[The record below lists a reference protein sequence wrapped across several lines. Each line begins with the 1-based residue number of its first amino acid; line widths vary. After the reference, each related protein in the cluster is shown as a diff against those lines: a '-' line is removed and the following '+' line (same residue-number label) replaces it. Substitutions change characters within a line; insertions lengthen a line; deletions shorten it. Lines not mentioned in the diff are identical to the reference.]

1 MEPFTLTALGV
12 FLAPYLQKAGEKVVE
27 KTVELLFD
35 SRKDL
40 AEKFSGLFHQEII
53 TLGLNDTAT
62 TEEVV
67 QKLEAKPEIKA
78 EIDKKLVD
86 NKDLINELEEAFKP
100 MGITINAKN
109 IGAVINNPTGP
120 INLNNTFS

>member
-1 MEPFTLTALGV
+1 MDPLTLTALGV
-12 FLAPYLQKAGEKVVE
+12 FLAPYLQKAGEKVAE
-27 KTVELLFD
+27 KTVEAFFD

-40 AEKFSGLFHQEII
+40 AENFRGLFQQEII
-53 TLGLNDTAT
+53 TLGLNDLTTA
-62 TEEVV
+62 EEVT
-67 QKLEAKPEIKA
+67 QKLGAKPEIRA

-86 NKDLINELEEAFKP
+86 NKDLVKELEEAFKP